1 VSVAISRLVLGPLLN
16 NVYLL
21 GDEDS
26 KDAVV
31 IDPSFEPQR
40 QAAEIRRRGWRLRQ
54 IWLTHG
60 HFDHIEGVAAL
71 QALFEPAPLLGM
83 HPAAEAWARTY
94 GQKAN
99 FGFAVS
105 ALPPVD
111 IQFFGGQRL
120 AVTPESGTFF
130 AEVRETPGHSPGSVI
145 FYCPDL
151 QAAFV
156 GDAIFRGSIG
166 RTDLAGGDYPTLI
179 SAIRTQ
185 IFTLPDDTVLFPGHG
200 PESSVGYEKA
210 NNPFLL

>member
-83 HPAAEAWARTY
+83 HRRRKPGRAHRAEGELWVW
-94 GQKAN
+94 
-99 FGFAVS
+99 VS

-120 AVTPESGTFF
+120 AVTRKAVLSLRRC
-130 AEVRETPGHSPGSVI
+130 AKHPGHSPV
-145 FYCPDL
+145 P
-151 QAAFV
+151 
-156 GDAIFRGSIG
+156 
-166 RTDLAGGDYPTLI
+166 
-179 SAIRTQ
+179 
-185 IFTLPDDTVLFPGHG
+185 
-200 PESSVGYEKA
+200 
-210 NNPFLL
+210 